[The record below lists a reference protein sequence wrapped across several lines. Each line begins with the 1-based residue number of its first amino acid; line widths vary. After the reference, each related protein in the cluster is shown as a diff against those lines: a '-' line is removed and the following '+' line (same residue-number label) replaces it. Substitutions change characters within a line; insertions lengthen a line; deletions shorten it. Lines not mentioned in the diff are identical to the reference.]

1 MNCRSC
7 TREIPA
13 AAKFCPECGACSS
26 ASCAACGAE
35 LLEGSKFCAECGAAQ
50 SPVANPRV
58 ERETRTYT
66 PKHLADKILTSRSA
80 LEGERKQVTVLFADV
95 KSSMDLATSLDPEE
109 LHRVL
114 DRFFQILADGVHRF
128 EGTVNQ
134 YTGDGIMALF
144 GAPIAHEDHAQ
155 RACYAALHLREEL
168 RRLSDE
174 LRRSE
179 GLSFSTRMG
188 LNSGEVVV
196 GKIGDDLRM
205 DYTAQGQVVWLAQ
218 RMESLAPPDR
228 IYLSDATARLVSG
241 LFELESLGEFALKG
255 VAAPQPVHQLT
266 GAARS
271 RRRFDVARARGLT
284 RFVGRDAE
292 MATLEAALERARQGR
307 GQVVGV
313 VAEAGVGKSRL
324 CFEFLERCRASGIAV
339 LEGRA
344 VSYGRNIPYLPM
356 LELFRTWF
364 GITEQDGEQSARE
377 KIAGRLLLLDESF
390 REMLPLL
397 FEFLGV
403 PDPERPAPRTDADTR
418 QRQLFDVLRRLVRE
432 GGAGQPTVTLIED
445 LHWIDGSSDAFL
457 AQWVEAIES
466 SRGLLVVNLRPEYR
480 AEWMARS
487 CYHQIALAPLSAQA
501 ADELLDDLLGSDPST
516 RALAARIQQ
525 RTGGNP
531 FFTEEVVQSL
541 VESEQLVGTRGRYRL
556 AAQVEMLDVPA
567 TVQAVLAARI
577 DRLPEREK
585 QVLQA
590 ASVIGREFS
599 LPVLAQLVPFSSGEL
614 AAALAQLRSAELVFE
629 QSLYPVE
636 EYVFKHALTQEV
648 AYGSQLRERRAR
660 AHAAAARAIEAL
672 SRDRLDESAAL
683 LAHHW
688 EAAGDALQAARWH
701 RRAAEWVNDSAAS
714 SDHWNA
720 VRRLLGDEPQ
730 SAEELGLALAARI
743 GILRTGWHLLAIK
756 DSEAILR
763 EGVALAERAHD
774 RGALVLLHAHYAVG
788 ASSRGYVRVKE
799 VAGREA
805 SRIADEIGD
814 RELQGLS
821 RAGLINALV
830 NQGRF
835 DEAIEIGGQLGRIEP
850 AELVGS
856 ESRYHCSFG
865 LGQVAV
871 ALSYRG
877 RFADAA
883 RELERARRLVREPD
897 GEAVFFVHGN
907 ALECACTQGASDDA
921 LEHARRAVELA
932 ERIGGPK
939 LRLMATTRWWLWACV
954 VAARWHDAI
963 RSFEELMP
971 LERDARASLEL
982 YCALPYLAEA
992 YLAIGAGAQAL
1003 RAADDGLREARY
1015 SGARFWELPARIVRA
1030 RALLL
1035 IGGATAADEAEWELS
1050 TAQAL
1055 VDEMG
1060 VVTHAPRVLLARA
1073 ELAQAR
1079 GDAAACERE
1088 RREAHRL
1095 FVAMGATGYAE
1106 RLARELAS

>member
-1 MNCRSC
+1 MRC
-7 TREIPA
+7 PA
-13 AAKFCPECGACSS
+13 CGFENPSGIRFCG
-26 ASCAACGAE
+26 SCAAALVPAVTCPSCGRANPA
-35 LLEGSKFCAECGAAQ
+35 SFRFCGECGGTLGSQ
-50 SPVANPRV
+50 TPRAS
-58 ERETRTYT
+58 YT

-95 KSSMDLATSLDPEE
+95 KSSMDIAGSLDPEE
-109 LHRVL
+109 LHRIL

-134 YTGDGIMALF
+134 YMGDGIMALF

-168 RRLSDE
+168 RRFADE
-174 LRRSE
+174 LRRAE

-218 RMESLAPPDR
+218 RMESLAAPDR

-241 LFELESLGEFALKG
+241 LFELADLGEFALKG
-255 VAAPQPVHQLT
+255 VKEPAIVYELV

-271 RRRFDVARARGLT
+271 RRRFDVAIARGLT
-284 RFVGRDAE
+284 RFVGRDAD

-356 LELFRTWF
+356 LELFRSWF
-364 GITEQDGEQSARE
+364 GITEQDAEQSARE

-390 REMLPLL
+390 RDMLPLL

-403 PDPERPAPRTDADTR
+403 PDPERPAPRVDADSR
-418 QRQLFDVLRRLVRE
+418 QRQLFAVLRRLVRE
-432 GGAGQPTVTLIED
+432 GAAGQPTVTLIED
-445 LHWIDGSSDAFL
+445 LHWIDPASDAFL
-457 AQWVEAIES
+457 AQWVEAIEK

-487 CYHQIALAPLSAQA
+487 CYHQIALAPLDGGA
-501 ADELLDDLLGSDPST
+501 ADELLADLLGSDPST

-531 FFTEEVVQSL
+531 FFTEEVVKSL
-541 VESEQLVGTRGRYRL
+541 VESGQLVGTRGRYRI
-556 AAQVEMLDVPA
+556 AAQVETLDVPA

-599 LPVLAQLVPFSSGEL
+599 LPVLAQTAQLPAVEL
-614 AAALAQLRSAELVFE
+614 AAALAQLRAAELVFE
-629 QSLYPVE
+629 QSLYPIE

-648 AYGSQLRERRAR
+648 AYASQLRERRAR
-660 AHAAAARAIEAL
+660 GHAAAARAIEAL
-672 SRDRLDESAAL
+672 SPGKLDESASL

-701 RRAAEWVNDSAAS
+701 RRAAEWVSDLAAVK
-714 SDHWNA
+714 DHWLA
-720 VRRLLGDEPQ
+720 VRRLVGDTPAAGEPL
-730 SAEELGLALAARI
+730 ELALAARV
-743 GILRTGWHLLAIK
+743 GILEASWRTSRAPEADAIFAEGTALADRGRDRAALARLHASYAICRAVLG
-756 DSEAILR
+756 DELARERHGREALRMADELDDDELRVLAAGPVTFSLSRIGRFNEAIAIARRLDSLDPATLSP
-763 EGVALAERAHD
+763 EGVDYYAFFVGALAVALAH
-774 RGALVLLHAHYAVG
+774 
-788 ASSRGYVRVKE
+788 
-799 VAGREA
+799 
-805 SRIADEIGD
+805 
-814 RELQGLS
+814 
-821 RAGLINALV
+821 
-830 NQGRF
+830 
-835 DEAIEIGGQLGRIEP
+835 
-850 AELVGS
+850 
-856 ESRYHCSFG
+856 
-865 LGQVAV
+865 
-871 ALSYRG
+871 RG
-877 RFADAA
+877 RFA
-883 RELERARRLVREPD
+883 EARREIARAERPVRGHVRD
-897 GEAVFFVHGN
+897 RSVVWLAVHAVESAWLAGD
-907 ALECACTQGASDDA
+907 AELA
-921 LEHARRAVELA
+921 LEHARRAVQAA
-932 ERIGGPK
+932 EREG
-939 LRLMATTRWWLWACV
+939 
-954 VAARWHDAI
+954 
-963 RSFEELMP
+963 
-971 LERDARASLEL
+971 
-982 YCALPYLAEA
+982 LPYLASESARLLATAGLMAGDWAAALRAHRELVAGGDLDLDWLVLLDVEA
-992 YLAIGAGAQAL
+992 NLAAGDGAQAL
-1003 RAADDGLREARY
+1003 RALEGRLEWVSS
-1015 SGARFWELPARIVRA
+1015 SGARFLEVPARIARA

-1035 IGGATAADEAEWELS
+1035 VDGAAAADEAERELS
-1050 TAQAL
+1050 AAQSL

-1060 VVTHAPRVLLARA
+1060 AVAYAPRVLLARA
-1073 ELAQAR
+1073 ELAQVR
-1079 GDAAACERE
+1079 GDAATCEAQ

-1095 FVAMGATGYAE
+1095 FVAMGATRYAE
-1106 RLARELAS
+1106 RLAQELAP